1 MGGFPGGAFSETRAK
16 PGEEGKKIGDKG
28 EKSEKKDLKNLCR
41 LVYTINIE
49 RISSRKPGGQE
60 VAALRELKLDRY
72 KGSLLLKFAV
82 LCLAGF
88 ILVSFIGQQRQ
99 IAEKQ
104 ETLQALQAQLA
115 TQNVKNEELRAS
127 IQDEEGLRE
136 YAERKARQDLNYA
149 MPGERVFVDAGASN

>member
-1 MGGFPGGAFSETRAK
+1 M
-16 PGEEGKKIGDKG
+16 
-28 EKSEKKDLKNLCR
+28 
-41 LVYTINIE
+41 
-49 RISSRKPGGQE
+49 
-60 VAALRELKLDRY
+60 RELKLDRY